1 MTVNERGTMIG
12 LGVGLVAFIGYWVV
26 VIYRSINDS
35 VPFTQVAWQGPM
47 LLAIAVGGGVY
58 AIAYGVLYWRTRGQ
72 RRHDERDDEI
82 HRYAETAGAGL
93 AGMGGLI
100 AIILLALDVDT
111 FWPAHALFVLGY
123 LGSLINASVTIAGYR
138 EGVQA

>member
-1 MTVNERGTMIG
+1 MTVNERGTLIGTVIG
-12 LGVGLVAFIGYWVV
+12 LIAFVGYWVV
-26 VIYRSINDS
+26 VIYRSVTDT

-47 LLAIAVGGGVY
+47 LLAIVMGGGLY
-58 AIAYGVLYWRTRGQ
+58 AITVGVLYWRTRGQ

-82 HRYAETAGAGL
+82 QRYAETAGAGI

-138 EGVQA
+138 GGVQA

>member
-26 VIYRSINDS
+26 VIYRSVNDA
-35 VPFTQVAWQGPM
+35 VPFTEVAWQGPM
-47 LLAIAVGGGVY
+47 LLAIALGGGLY
-58 AIAYGVLYWRTRGQ
+58 AATLGVLYWLTRGE

-82 HRYAETAGAGL
+82 QRHAETAGAGL
-93 AGMGGLI
+93 ASMGALI
-100 AIILLALDVDT
+100 ALILLALDVDS